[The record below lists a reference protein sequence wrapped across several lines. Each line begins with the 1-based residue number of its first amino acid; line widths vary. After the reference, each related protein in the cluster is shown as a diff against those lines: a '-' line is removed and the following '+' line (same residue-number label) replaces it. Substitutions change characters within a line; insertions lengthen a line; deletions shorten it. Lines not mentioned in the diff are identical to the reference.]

1 MLMNQ
6 DIFGRFFQI
15 ELFGESHSEEIG
27 IILKGVPENIKLDI
41 NFIQNELNRRRPAQ
55 NNLTSQR
62 NEPDKFHFTE
72 GVKNE
77 TTTGEKIRI
86 AIPNIEIRSQDY
98 SQFED
103 IYRPSHV
110 DYPARLRYGS
120 EINLLGSGRFSGR
133 LTAPIVAAGAIA
145 KIILMQQGI
154 KIGGYTSQIGSIKD
168 ENHYSAKQI
177 QEKVESNKV
186 RGMDSELTPRM
197 IALIDDVIKQ
207 EDSVGGAVTIQIE
220 NYPPGLGDP
229 WFHSI
234 ESDLASAILSIPSTR
249 GIEFGTGF
257 KAASMLG
264 SEHNDP
270 YILKNGKIA
279 TKSNHC
285 GGIIGGISIGTPII
299 FRVPIKP
306 TASIGKI
313 QTTLNFKTKKMTE
326 LKIKGRHDPCI
337 VPRVLIAIEAITAI
351 VLVDHLLISKTKN
364 KKK

>member
-1 MLMNQ
+1 MKFQ
-6 DIFGRFFQI
+6 DTFGRLFQI

-27 IILKGVPENIKLDI
+27 VIIKGVPANIKLDFK
-41 NFIQNELNRRRPAQ
+41 FIQNELNRRRPAQ
-55 NNLTSQR
+55 SNLSSQR

-72 GVKNE
+72 GIKNE

-86 AIPNIEIRSQDY
+86 VIPNIDVRSQDY

-103 IYRPSHV
+103 VYRPSHIE
-110 DYPARLRYGS
+110 YPARLRYGS
-120 EINLLGSGRFSGR
+120 EIKLKGGGRFSGR

-145 KIILMQQGI
+145 KIILKQQGI
-154 KIGGYTSQIGSIKD
+154 NIAGYTSQIGSIRD
-168 ENHYSAKQI
+168 ENIYAVKQI
-177 QEKVESNKV
+177 QERVESNAV
-186 RGMDSELTPRM
+186 RGIDLELTNNM
-197 IALIDDVIKQ
+197 IDLIENVIKQ
-207 EDSVGGAVTIQIE
+207 EDSVGGVVTIQIE

-229 WFHSI
+229 WFHSL

-257 KAASMLG
+257 KAATMLG

-270 YILKNGKIA
+270 YILKNGKIT

-306 TASIGKI
+306 TASIGKN
-313 QTTLNFKTKKMTE
+313 QKTLNFKTKKMTD

-337 VPRVLIAIEAITAI
+337 VPRVLIAIEAISAI
-351 VLVDHLLISKTKN
+351 VLVDHWLVLKT
-364 KKK
+364 

>member
-1 MLMNQ
+1 MDNR

-27 IILKGVPENIKLDI
+27 VIIKGVPENIKLDF

-62 NEPDKFHFTE
+62 NEPDIFHITE

-77 TTTGEKIRI
+77 ITTGEKIRI
-86 AIPNIEIRSQDY
+86 AIPNIDIRSQDY

-120 EINLLGSGRFSGR
+120 EINLMGSGRFSGR

-145 KIILMQQGI
+145 KIILKQQGI
-154 KIGGYTSQIGSIKD
+154 KIAGYTSQIGSIRD
-168 ENHYSAKQI
+168 ENHYSVKQI
-177 QEKVESNKV
+177 KEKVETNNV
-186 RGMDSELTPRM
+186 RGIDSVLTKDM
-197 IALIDDVIKQ
+197 IALIENVIKQ
-207 EDSVGGAVTIQIE
+207 EDSVGGVVTIQIE

-229 WFHSI
+229 WFHSL
-234 ESDLASAILSIPSTR
+234 ESDLAAAVLSIPSTR
-249 GIEFGTGF
+249 GIEFGVGF
-257 KAASMLG
+257 KAATMLG

-270 YILKNGKIA
+270 YILKNGKIS
-279 TKSNHC
+279 TKTNHC
-285 GGIIGGISIGTPII
+285 GGIIGGISIGTPIV

-306 TASIGKI
+306 TASIGKN
-313 QTTLNFKTKKMTE
+313 QKTLNFKTKKMTV

-351 VLVDHLLISKTKN
+351 VLVDHFLLSKKGINISK
-364 KKK
+364 

>member
-1 MLMNQ
+1 MKNR

-27 IILKGVPENIKLDI
+27 VIIKGVPKNIKLDLI
-41 NFIQNELNRRRPAQ
+41 FIQNELNRRRPAQ

-62 NEPDKFHFTE
+62 NEPDKFHFTD
-72 GVKNE
+72 GVKNGI
-77 TTTGEKIRI
+77 TTGENIRI
-86 AIPNIEIRSQDY
+86 LIPNIDVRSEYY

-110 DYPARLRYGS
+110 DYPARLRYGT
-120 EINLLGSGRFSGR
+120 EINLNGAGRFSGR

-145 KIILMQQGI
+145 KIILKQQGVNI
-154 KIGGYTSQIGSIKD
+154 AGYTSQIGSIKD
-168 ENHYSAKQI
+168 ENLYSIKQI
-177 QEKVESNKV
+177 QERVETNAV
-186 RGMDSELTPRM
+186 RGIDLELTKDM
-197 IALIDDVIKQ
+197 IDLIENIIKQ
-207 EDSVGGAVTIQIE
+207 EDSIGGVVTIQIE
-220 NYPPGLGDP
+220 NYPPGVGDP

-257 KAASMLG
+257 KAATMVG

-270 YILKNGKIA
+270 YILKNDKIT
-279 TKSNHC
+279 TKTNHC

-313 QTTLNFKTKKMTE
+313 QKTLNFRTKKMTE

-337 VPRVLIAIEAITAI
+337 VPRVLIALEAITAI
-351 VLVDHLLISKTKN
+351 VLVDHLLISKT
-364 KKK
+364 

>member
-1 MLMNQ
+1 MMNQ
-6 DIFGRFFQI
+6 DIFGRLFQI
-15 ELFGESHSEEIG
+15 ELFGGSHSKEIG
-27 IILKGVPENIKLDI
+27 IIIKGVPENINLDMV
-41 NFIQNELNRRRPAQ
+41 FIQNELNRRRPAQ
-55 NNLTSQR
+55 NALVSLR

-72 GVKNE
+72 GVKNKI
-77 TTTGEKIRI
+77 TTGEKIRI

-120 EINLLGSGRFSGR
+120 EINLIGSGRFSGR

-145 KIILMQQGI
+145 KIILKQQGI

-168 ENHYSAKQI
+168 ENHYSVKQI
-177 QEKVESNKV
+177 QENVETNIV
-186 RGMDSELTPRM
+186 RGMDSELTPCM
-197 IALIDDVIKQ
+197 IALIEDVIKQ

-220 NYPPGLGDP
+220 NYPPGMGDP
-229 WFHSI
+229 WFHSL

-249 GIEFGTGF
+249 GIVFGAGF
-257 KAASMLG
+257 KAVCMLG

-270 YILKNGKIA
+270 YILKNGKIT

-306 TASIGKI
+306 TASIGRI
-313 QTTLNFKTKKMTE
+313 QKTLNFKTRKMVE

-351 VLVDHLLISKTKN
+351 VLVDHWLISKTK
-364 KKK
+364 KMEK